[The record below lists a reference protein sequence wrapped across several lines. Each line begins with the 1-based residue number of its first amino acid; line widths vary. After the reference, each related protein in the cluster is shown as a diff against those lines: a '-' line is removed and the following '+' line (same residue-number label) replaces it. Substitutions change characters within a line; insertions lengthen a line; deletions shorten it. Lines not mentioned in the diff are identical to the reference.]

1 MALPTTGPLSGS
13 QIGAELSLLPS
24 NLSLNGMIDSSSLS
38 NTNPDAYSDFYGYS
52 NVTLTAVSS
61 SLPVNKPLLG
71 CNTSNV
77 FQLFHDGDFANP
89 QPGDTLYSTNSTS
102 NPVGADNWPIGLI
115 PEFKTVYTTNSSGV
129 ITSGFSCN

>member
-1 MALPTTGPLSGS
+1 MALPTTGPLS
-13 QIGAELSLLPS
+13 INDIRVELGASATNQSLGTFS
-24 NLSLNGMIDSSSLS
+24 DTAGF
-38 NTNPDAYSDFYGYS
+38 TAPDAISDFYGYS

-77 FQLFHDGDFANP
+77 LQLFHDGDFANP
-89 QPGDTLYSTNSTS
+89 QPGDTLYGTNSTS
-102 NPVGADNWPIGLI
+102 DPVGADNWPIGLL